1 MSVDQL
7 IDDVLGPPPAKGRR
21 AKQLHVSFVRNLN
34 QADIQQL
41 WDLPAGGLE
50 SSVRPLVRIRTSHH
64 GLARLLAEGKKHEEA
79 AIITGYDPAYI
90 SNLLKSPDFA
100 NLVEYYKGQIEGV
113 FINVHERLAALGIDT
128 IEELQNK
135 LATAPESFTTREL
148 MELAALTMDR
158 AGYGPKSTV
167 QHSGAVALVGADAVA
182 RIKNEV
188 DNRQRGTTKAL
199 YAPSDQ
205 RPSLGATIIDGTIVP
220 TSPASGSESERDDV
234 PAEAGKALVS
244 IGTR

>member
-1 MSVDQL
+1 MNLEQL

-21 AKQLHVSFVRNLN
+21 AKPLHASFVRNLN

-41 WDLPAGGLE
+41 WDLPAGGLN

-79 AIITGYDPAYI
+79 AIITGYSGTYI
-90 SNLLKSPDFA
+90 SNLLQSPDFA
-100 NLVEYYKGQIEGV
+100 NLVEYYKTQIEGV

-128 IEELQNK
+128 IEELQHK

-188 DNRQRGTTKAL
+188 DSRHRGTTKEL
-199 YAPSDQ
+199 YSPSDQ
-205 RPSLGATIIDGTIVP
+205 RPALGAPVIDGTLVP
-220 TSPASGSESERDDV
+220 TSAASRGESEGDGV
-234 PAEAGKALVS
+234 PAEAGKVLVTVGS
-244 IGTR
+244 G